1 MFKSKKRIVTM
12 STLLVLAMLTLTA
25 CSGAGDNSTETSGS
39 TYPQNNIETLVGWG
53 AGGGT
58 DTFARQ
64 IMKPAAEEL
73 GIAITVVNHPGSSG
87 SIAGDLAANASADGY
102 TLWAISSNYP
112 LNVALGK
119 TPHALDEYIPI
130 CRIQADTAT
139 IQTLSD
145 GEYNTLEKLI
155 EAAKQNPGKI
165 NLGGTGALGFDDVV
179 VSMWE
184 DAADIDFNYVP
195 YEDAG
200 QMHAALL
207 GGHLDAMF
215 EEFGPT
221 IGLIEEG
228 RITAVLAFTEEKL
241 EAFPDV
247 SVSGEMGWEV
257 YEGQSRGIL
266 APKGTPEEII
276 NKLEKVF
283 KNASQSEEY
292 KRYEKESFL
301 HLRNGWLG
309 SEDFK
314 KQLETSIN
322 TYEEVLKKIQ

>member
-1 MFKSKKRIVTM
+1 MSKIRKSITVM
-12 STLLVLAMLTLTA
+12 STLLVLTMLILTA
-25 CSGAGDNSTETSGS
+25 CSDAGGNGASEI
-39 TYPQNNIETLVGWG
+39 TYPKDNIETLVGWG

-64 IMKPAAEEL
+64 IMKPAADEL
-73 GIAITVVNHPGSSG
+73 GVAITIVNHPGASG
-87 SIAGDLAANASADGY
+87 SIAGDLVANASADGY

-119 TPHALDEYIPI
+119 TPHNLDEYIPI

-139 IQTLSD
+139 IQTLSK
-145 GEYNTLEKLI
+145 GEYNTLEKLM
-155 EAAKQNPGKI
+155 EAAKENPAQI
-165 NLGGTGALGFDDVV
+165 NLGGTGALGFDDIV

-184 DAADIDFNYVP
+184 NAAGVDFNYVP

-207 GGHLDAMF
+207 GGHIDAMF

-221 IGLIEEG
+221 IGLVEEG
-228 RITAVLAFTEEKL
+228 RIAIVLAFTEERI
-241 EAFPDV
+241 EEFPNV
-247 SVSGEMGWEV
+247 PVSGEMGWEV

-266 APKGTPEEII
+266 APAGTPDEII
-276 NKLEKVF
+276 KKLEEVF
-283 KNASQSEEY
+283 KKACDCEDY
-292 KRYEKESFL
+292 KKYEKDSYL

-309 SEDFK
+309 SEDFTNQLKSSIETYK
-314 KQLETSIN
+314 KVLED
-322 TYEEVLKKIQ
+322 IQ